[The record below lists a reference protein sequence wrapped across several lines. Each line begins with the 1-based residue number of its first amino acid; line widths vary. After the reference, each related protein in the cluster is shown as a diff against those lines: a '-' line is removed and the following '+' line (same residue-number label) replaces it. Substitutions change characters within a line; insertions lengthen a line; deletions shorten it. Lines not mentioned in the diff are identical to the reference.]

1 MFPKEEKLSFW
12 KTTGHPQ
19 TWGRWSCET
28 GRQASQSSSPCC
40 CCCCCCLSS
49 PWWAGQQASSS
60 PCSWCCCWW
69 AWQRASSS
77 QSPLSWW
84 QFSSILP
91 KSPYLVSSPPS
102 WLSICRHCEER
113 VCVSNNRLENCEV
126 PAFSTINSEIFR
138 RPALWWKFLGGRLR
152 RRQCI
157 WRSQVSLSNKSFHWG
172 NFMKI
177 LAQNISF
184 RNSGTEYFI

>member
-1 MFPKEEKLSFW
+1 MFPKEEKLCFW

-19 TWGRWSCET
+19 TWVRWSCET
-28 GRQASQSSSPCC
+28 GRQALQSSSPCC
-40 CCCCCCLSS
+40 
-49 PWWAGQQASSS
+49 WY
-60 PCSWCCCWW
+60 CCWW

-77 QSPLSWW
+77 RFPLSWW
-84 QFSSILP
+84 QFSSLLP
-91 KSPYLVSSPPS
+91 KSPYLVSSSPP

-113 VCVSNNRLENCEV
+113 VCVYTNRLENCEV

>member
-28 GRQASQSSSPCC
+28 E
-40 CCCCCCLSS
+40 
-49 PWWAGQQASSS
+49 
-60 PCSWCCCWW
+60 
-69 AWQRASSS
+69 QRASSS
-77 QSPLSWW
+77 HSLLSWW
-84 QFSSILP
+84 QLSSPWSAEQQASASSSHSWWQLSSLFP
-91 KSPYLVSSPPS
+91 KSSYLVSSSPP

-113 VCVSNNRLENCEV
+113 VCVYTNHLENCEV